1 METEQK
7 KDKEEEIDLYMNMI
21 FRNAWENAI
30 YALVKMEFPDIKNL
44 RVESLEPS
52 SVSLSFDEGTYT
64 KKEVEDRINEV
75 RNDQSRKLNNQLNQ
89 NNDE

>member
-1 METEQK
+1 M
-7 KDKEEEIDLYMNMI
+7 KDKEEIDLYMDMS

-30 YALVKMEFPDIKNL
+30 YTLVKTEFPDIKNL
-44 RVESLEPS
+44 RVESAETS

-75 RNDQSRKLNNQLNQ
+75 RNDQSRKLKNY
-89 NNDE
+89 ER